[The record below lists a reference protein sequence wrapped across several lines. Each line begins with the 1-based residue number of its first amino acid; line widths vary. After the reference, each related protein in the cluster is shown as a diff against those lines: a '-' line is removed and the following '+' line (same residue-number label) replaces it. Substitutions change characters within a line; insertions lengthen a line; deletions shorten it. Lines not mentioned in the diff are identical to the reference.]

1 MPSDPGKRK
10 LAIRW
15 ALRLVGPVLLA
26 IVILRLDDPGRIL
39 EVVGGAKVAPFVG
52 ALLLNAV
59 VLELK
64 VVRWQWL
71 LQVRGIRYPH
81 RRALAAFLG
90 ALYIGLLTPGRVGD
104 VLRVQYLKHDQDV
117 PTSEGLASV
126 VMDRFADLYV
136 LAAFVAVGIARFS
149 SVLEGSLG
157 TAAWGTVALVVLCPL
172 LLMVPGLSDR
182 VLRAIA
188 ARFSD
193 RAEEGSARFLAA
205 LRAHVGR
212 SLLVT
217 IPLTVA
223 GFSVNYLQAW
233 LIADALGLSMTI
245 LDVIGLMSVASLLG
259 LLPISVSGVGVREL
273 FFSLAFP
280 ALALTPDSGVTFGLM
295 VLVTMHMALMLAGFV
310 SFQISPPPTA
320 KSTPAS

>member
-1 MPSDPGKRK
+1 
-10 LAIRW
+10 LVWRW
-15 ALRLVGPVLLA
+15 ALRLIGPLLLT
-26 IVILRLDDPGRIL
+26 IVILRLDDPGRIVD
-39 EVVGGAKVAPFVG
+39 VVSRAKVAPFIG

-59 VLELK
+59 VLEMK

-71 LQVRGIRYPH
+71 LRVRGIHYPH

-104 VLRVQYLKHDQDV
+104 VLRVQYLKHDEGV

-149 SVLEGSLG
+149 SVLEGTLA
-157 TAAWGTVALVVLCPL
+157 TAAWSAVALVVLCPL
-172 LLMVPGLSDR
+172 LLLVPGVSDR
-182 VLRAIA
+182 ALRTIA
-188 ARFSD
+188 ARFSG
-193 RAEEGSARFLAA
+193 RGEEGSVRFLAA

-212 SLLVT
+212 SLLIT

-223 GFSVNYLQAW
+223 AFGINYLQGY
-233 LIADALGLSMTI
+233 LIAHALGLPMGV

-280 ALALTPDSGVTFGLM
+280 ALALSPDSGVTFGLM
-295 VLVTMHMALMLAGFV
+295 VLVVLHMALMLAGFV

-320 KSTPAS
+320 KPSDSSG